1 MVLLAFAVH
10 HGIKVSAVSADT
22 GLNPAGELIRAA
34 EIAGSLGIPH
44 KILPIDILKIPE
56 VRHNS
61 RTRCYLCKKAM
72 MGELQKWAL
81 KSGFLHV
88 ADGTHA
94 NDDPAGRP
102 GMKALK
108 DLGIISPFAE
118 CGIGKEMI
126 KTLAGELG
134 VPVISPSSCLATRF
148 PEDESLTEDKL
159 EKIRSAEELLGR
171 HITGRLRVRYL
182 NNTAII
188 ETLQDE
194 YNTAQKYAD
203 QLMTFGFDKVEI
215 SVREK

>member
-10 HGIKVSAVSADT
+10 HGVKLSAISADT
-22 GLNPAGELIRAA
+22 RINPAGELIRAA

-44 KILPIDILKIPE
+44 KILPIDVLKIPE
-56 VRHNS
+56 VRNNS

-81 KSGFLHV
+81 ENGFLHV

-94 NDDPAGRP
+94 DDDPANRP
-102 GMKALK
+102 GMKALRE
-108 DLGIISPFAE
+108 LGIISPFAE

-134 VPVISPSSCLATRF
+134 VPLISPSSCLATRF
-148 PEDESLTEDKL
+148 PEDESLTQEKL
-159 EKIRSAEELLGR
+159 EKIRSAEEILGR

-188 ETLQDE
+188 ETLQNE
-194 YNTAQKYAD
+194 YNTAKKYAG
-203 QLMTFGFDKVEI
+203 QLTDLGFDKVEI
-215 SVREK
+215 SVIEI